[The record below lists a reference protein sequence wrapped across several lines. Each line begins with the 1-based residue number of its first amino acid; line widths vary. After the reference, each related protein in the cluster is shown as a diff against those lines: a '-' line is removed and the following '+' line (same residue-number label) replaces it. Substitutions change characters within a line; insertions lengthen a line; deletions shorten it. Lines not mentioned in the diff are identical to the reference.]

1 MALLAVLFGCAD
13 KETVEPA
20 PVVGTDDEPVAV
32 SLAFS
37 LPELSAGRTRM
48 ADSVVQTSADLYRG
62 LKDVRIIP
70 FRVPG
75 TITADHVPFVFDYT
89 GGDERGRVT
98 GKPSE
103 LTPSAFYYYSDCAFW
118 SGTTSLLFYA
128 LGANTVMVNGAA
140 IPATDK
146 SYYGAVTTSYLEGN
160 SPTQIQFGPE
170 QISPT
175 TAVSER
181 AEALAAYLTSIAR
194 TTGWTTTDDPKLKA
208 LYLDFIRQHEQGG
221 FAVIGGSSA
230 SVRAFVEE
238 LYTEVGKNETVA
250 ANSLVAAIRTS
261 ITAGADVDDDGHVTL
276 TTWNGTPLT
285 DYPSHIG
292 LPDGAAAMQWDGTA
306 FVAQTQ
312 TTVETAI
319 TSVDRFAYPA
329 ELCYYGNSTIQTSSD
344 DVVASD
350 YQSAATW
357 DDVLTRYTSG
367 PVITSGTKSAA
378 MVTPVQYG
386 VARLSVRLKN
396 IEIVPFL
403 DADDK
408 LVSFNDSYYPLTA
421 VIIGGQYPVGF
432 DFRPETVQP
441 WPATEEASDEMTDQM
456 LFIYDPQVRTRK
468 AADGKT
474 YDYYCLSSS
483 GDVGNT
489 NTLVFQTYEKKN
501 VKIVLEFE
509 NRSGKK
515 FMGYDGIVYPGTK
528 FYMIGEV
535 NPVTATTGVTAEDK
549 NRVFTQDYTTTFDVQ
564 VENFKS
570 AYNVMPDLLAPRME
584 IGVKVANWETIHP
597 TTVEITK

>member
-1 MALLAVLFGCAD
+1 MLGVTVLMGCTDREEQISDAD
-13 KETVEPA
+13 V
-20 PVVGTDDEPVAV
+20 PVAV

-37 LPELSAGRTRM
+37 LPELSVNRTRM

-62 LKDVRIIP
+62 LKDVRVIP

-75 TITADHVPFVFDYT
+75 TITADHLPFVFDYT
-89 GGDERGRVT
+89 AGDERGRVT

-103 LTPSAFYYYSDCAFW
+103 LTPSAFYYYQDCAFW

-128 LGANTVMVNGAA
+128 RAANTVMVNGTA

-146 SYYGAVTTSYLEGN
+146 TYYGATTTTYLEGN
-160 SPTQIQFGPE
+160 SPAQIQFGPE

-175 TAVSER
+175 TAVSDR
-181 AEALAAYLTSIAR
+181 AEALAEYLTSVAN
-194 TTGWTTTDDPKLKA
+194 TTGWATTDDPKLKA
-208 LYLDFIRQHEQGG
+208 LYLDFIHQHDQGD

-238 LYTEVGKNETVA
+238 LYAEVGKNETAA
-250 ANSLVAAIRTS
+250 ANALVTAIRTA
-261 ITAGADVDDDGHVTL
+261 ITAGANVDNNGRVTL
-276 TTWNGTPLT
+276 TTWNDTPLT
-285 DYPSHIG
+285 GYPSHIG
-292 LPDGAAAMQWDGTA
+292 LPDGAAAMQWDGSA
-306 FVAQTQ
+306 FVPQTQ

-319 TSVDRFAYPA
+319 TSVDRFAYPP

-344 DVVASD
+344 DVERTV

-357 DDVLTRYTSG
+357 DDVLAQYTAG
-367 PVITSGTKSAA
+367 TVITSGTKSAA

-403 DADDK
+403 DAADE
-408 LVSFNDSYYPLTA
+408 LVAFDDSYYPLTA

-432 DFRPETVQP
+432 DFKPETVQP
-441 WPATEEASDEMTDQM
+441 WPTTEEASDEMTDQM
-456 LFIYDPQVRTRK
+456 LFIYDPQVRTKK
-468 AADGKT
+468 AADGSA

-535 NPVTATTGVTAEDK
+535 NPSTATTTVTAENK

-584 IGVKVANWETIHP
+584 IGVKVTNWETIHP
-597 TTVEITK
+597 TTIEITK